1 MATTGGEPL
10 LLDTSVL
17 LEASNRARK
26 HHRAALRVLE
36 THPDLVFPA
45 QVAREFLVVATRPPE
60 VNGLGLES
68 TQALESLNGF
78 RARVR
83 LLPEERPLLPT
94 LIKLVQEHRLTGKR
108 IHDANLVAAAIVHKI
123 PEILTINLAD
133 FRSFTRHVRCRAPG

>member
-1 MATTGGEPL
+1 MATTDGEGL
-10 LLDTSVL
+10 LLDTSIL

-26 HHRAALRVLE
+26 HHRASLRILE
-36 THPDLVFPA
+36 THPNLVFPA

-83 LLPEERPLLPT
+83 MLPEERPLLPT
-94 LIKLVQEHRLTGKR
+94 LLKLVREHGLIGKR

-123 PEILTINLAD
+123 PEILTINLPD
-133 FRSFTRHVRCRAPG
+133 FRPFSRHVRCRGFG